1 MFLSSGVVQFVVLV
15 PNNVGNVAPSCQYGY
30 QVQAGFKLLG
40 TYLGTFWVLF
50 WVLFGYLFEYVGRY
64 LSGYLYIVG
73 RVLRGLIF
81 FFSFSSFSLLQV
93 HVLDAQV
100 EYLQILSE
108 SLRTLKMLLFK
119 IILLEHIFIY
129 YLG

>member
-64 LSGYLYIVG
+64 LLGYLYMVG
-73 RVLRGLIF
+73 RVRGLIF
-81 FFSFSSFSLLQV
+81 FLLFFF
-93 HVLDAQV
+93 
-100 EYLQILSE
+100 ILS
-108 SLRTLKMLLFK
+108 STSTCS
-119 IILLEHIFIY
+119 
-129 YLG
+129 